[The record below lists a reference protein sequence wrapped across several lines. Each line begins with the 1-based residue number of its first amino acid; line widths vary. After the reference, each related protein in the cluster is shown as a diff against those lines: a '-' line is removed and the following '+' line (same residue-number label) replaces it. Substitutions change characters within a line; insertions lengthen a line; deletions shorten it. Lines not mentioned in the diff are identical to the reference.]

1 MTFTYKLIKN
11 PMTGTEESVRLSS
24 DTDNIVKIISIKNDN
39 SDDRDYL
46 EYKAWLDAGNTPEA
60 AD

>member
-1 MTFTYKLIKN
+1 MTYTYKLLKN
-11 PMTGTEESVRLSS
+11 PMTGTVDNVRLSS

-39 SDDRDYL
+39 SDDSEYL
-46 EYKAWLDAGNTPEA
+46 QYTAWLEDGNTPEA

>member
-11 PMTGTEESVRLSS
+11 PVTGIEESVRLSS

-39 SDDRDYL
+39 SDDSDYL
-46 EYKAWLDAGNTPEA
+46 EYKAWLDAGNTPDP

>member
-1 MTFTYKLIKN
+1 MTYTYKLLKN
-11 PMTGTEESVRLSS
+11 PMTGTVDNVRLSS

-39 SDDRDYL
+39 SDDFEYL
-46 EYKAWLDAGNTPEA
+46 QYKAWIDAGNTAEA

>member
-1 MTFTYKLIKN
+1 
-11 PMTGTEESVRLSS
+11 MTGTEESVRLSS

-60 AD
+60 SD